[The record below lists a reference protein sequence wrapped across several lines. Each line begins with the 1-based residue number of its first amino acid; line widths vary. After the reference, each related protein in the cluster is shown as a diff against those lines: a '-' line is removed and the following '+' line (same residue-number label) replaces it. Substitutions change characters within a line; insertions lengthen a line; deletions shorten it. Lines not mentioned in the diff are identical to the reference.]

1 MAMFPGLA
9 EPKTLQDLCELKI
22 VRVLTSLQGVV
33 RSFECIDA
41 QGELHEIT
49 FNPIDKPY
57 TAVVLDGTEVASLIN
72 WKD

>member
-1 MAMFPGLA
+1 MVMFPELA
-9 EPKTLQDLCELKI
+9 EPKTLQDVCELKI
-22 VRVLTSLQGVV
+22 VRVITSLQGVV
-33 RSFECIDA
+33 RSFECVDVH
-41 QGELHEIT
+41 GELHEIT

>member
-1 MAMFPGLA
+1 MAMFPDLA
-9 EPKTLQDLCELKI
+9 EPKTLQNVIDLKI
-22 VRVLTSLQGVV
+22 IRVITNLQGVV
-33 RSFECIDA
+33 RSFECVDA

-57 TAVVLDGTEVASLIN
+57 TAVVLDGEEVASLIN